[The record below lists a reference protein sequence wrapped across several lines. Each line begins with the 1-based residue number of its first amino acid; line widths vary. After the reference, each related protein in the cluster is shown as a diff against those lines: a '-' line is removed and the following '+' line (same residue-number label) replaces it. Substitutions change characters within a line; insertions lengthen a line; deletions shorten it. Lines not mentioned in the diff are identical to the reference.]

1 MHVPKKYFH
10 DKLILL
16 LVSVTLFLV
25 LLCCTLILL
34 RSGVG
39 GEGGVYIV
47 EYRDNQGVNAFKRD
61 GSILTIFSFM
71 LFAGVVATTNILL
84 SIRTYRLRRTLSV
97 TILACGIL
105 VLLLAVIVSNL
116 LLVYS

>member
-1 MHVPKKYFH
+1 MHVPKQYFH

-16 LVSVTLFLV
+16 LVSVTVFLV

-34 RSGVG
+34 RAGVG

-47 EYRDNQGVNAFKRD
+47 EYRDNQGVHAFKRD
-61 GSILTIFSFM
+61 DSLTTIFSFM
-71 LFAGVVATTNILL
+71 LFSGIVAATNIML
-84 SIRTYRLRRTLSV
+84 SMQTYRLRRTLSV

-105 VLLLAVIVSNL
+105 LLLLAVIVSNL